1 MNNIRLIIQNSIA
14 TLEID
19 CKNEKVNILSLQVLN
34 ELDEKLNEIIQ
45 NKSIKLLLIKSGKK
59 NTFIAG
65 ADIKEIQ
72 AFNNEE
78 EVLGLLE
85 KGHSIFNKLE
95 NLVIPSVVYINGAC
109 MGGGLELALAC
120 THRVISTQSKL
131 AFPEVKLGFFP
142 GLGGTQRAPRVMG
155 LINALDLILSGKSI
169 DAKKAYRI
177 QLADAIFDEGQK
189 EFKLKAFIND
199 VLNHKIKKRKT
210 FSLLESWPLREIVF
224 KKALKSLERKV
235 SKNFKGPYIALDI
248 IKKTYQKDFKQGLEL
263 EAKEFSKLA
272 VSKEAKYM
280 IELFF
285 MFEKYNKNFTKTK
298 EPLSKVSILG
308 CGVMGQGI
316 IWLFS
321 KYLKEVRI
329 KDISL
334 DYIQG
339 ALKKIA
345 KLYDFALKNRSL
357 SKTQVDF
364 NMNKIS
370 YTKDFKG
377 MQDIEFAI
385 EVIFENEKVKKQ
397 AYKELEEVLNP
408 DAIIASN
415 TSSISIETL
424 SQNIKNK
431 KNFLGVHFFNP
442 ANLMPLVEVIP
453 SSHTSKK
460 TINRVLELL
469 VSCGKTPI
477 VVGDCAGFV
486 VNRILLP
493 YLNEAAFI
501 LKDSSSITQIDKVL
515 KDFGMPMGPFILA
528 DTVGI
533 DVGYEVSKILNK
545 AYGKR
550 MPISDILIKLH
561 ELKLFGRKTQEGFY
575 TYEGKKILENQSIES
590 MINENRKDITNDEI
604 LDRCLLIM
612 INEAARCLEENIV
625 QDANTINFAMITGTG
640 FPPYKGG
647 LLSYAND
654 LGLEYIVKTLKKLQ
668 EEQGIR
674 FKPCKLLLALEKNN
688 QNFNT
693 GDTLWKV

>member
-1 MNNIRLIIQNSIA
+1 MTNILLKIQNNIA

-45 NKSIKLLLIKSGKK
+45 NKSIKLLLIQSGKK

-72 AFNNEE
+72 TFKDEE

-95 NLVIPSVVYINGAC
+95 NLNIHSVLYINGAC

-120 THRVISTQSKL
+120 TYRVISAQSKL

-142 GLGGTQRAPRVMG
+142 GLGGTQRAPKVMG
-155 LINALDLILSGKSI
+155 LINALDLILSGKTI

-189 EFKLKAFIND
+189 EFKLKAFIKN

-210 FSLLESWPLREIVF
+210 FSLLESWPLRELIF
-224 KKALKSLERKV
+224 SKALKTLKRKV
-235 SKNFKGPYIALDI
+235 NKDFKGPYIALNI
-248 IKKTYQKDFKQGLEL
+248 IKKTYQKDFKHGLEL

-298 EPLSKVSILG
+298 DPLSKVSILG

-345 KLYDFALKNRSL
+345 KLYDFALQNRSL

-370 YTKDFKG
+370 YTKDFSG
-377 MQDIEFAI
+377 MKDIEFAI

-515 KDFGMPMGPFILA
+515 KDFGMPMGPFVLA

-575 TYEGKKILENQSIES
+575 TYEGKNIQENQSIES
-590 MINENRKDITNDEI
+590 MINENRKDISKNEI

-668 EEQGIR
+668 EEQGLR

>member
-1 MNNIRLIIQNSIA
+1 MTNILLKIQNNIA

-45 NKSIKLLLIKSGKK
+45 NKSIKLLLIQSGKK

-72 AFNNEE
+72 TFKDEE

-95 NLVIPSVVYINGAC
+95 NLNIPSVVYINGAC

-120 THRVISTQSKL
+120 TYRVISAQSKL

-142 GLGGTQRAPRVMG
+142 GLGGTQRAPKVMG
-155 LINALDLILSGKSI
+155 LINALDLILSGKTI

-189 EFKLKAFIND
+189 EFKLKAFIKN

-210 FSLLESWPLREIVF
+210 FSLLESWPLRELIF
-224 KKALKSLERKV
+224 SKALKTLKRKV
-235 SKNFKGPYIALDI
+235 NKDFKGPYIALNI
-248 IKKTYQKDFKQGLEL
+248 IKKTYQKDFKLGLEL

-298 EPLSKVSILG
+298 DPLSKVSILG

-345 KLYDFALKNRSL
+345 KLYDFALQNRSL

-370 YTKDFKG
+370 YTKDFSG
-377 MQDIEFAI
+377 MKDIEFAI

-515 KDFGMPMGPFILA
+515 KDFGMPMGPFVLA

-575 TYEGKKILENQSIES
+575 TYEGKNIQENQSIES
-590 MINENRKDITNDEI
+590 MINENRKDISKNEI

-668 EEQGIR
+668 EEQGLR

>member
-1 MNNIRLIIQNSIA
+1 MTNILLKIQNNIA

-45 NKSIKLLLIKSGKK
+45 NKSIKLLLIQSGKK

-72 AFNNEE
+72 AFKDEE

-95 NLVIPSVVYINGAC
+95 NLNIPSVVYINGAC

-120 THRVISTQSKL
+120 TYRVISAQSKL

-142 GLGGTQRAPRVMG
+142 GLGGTQRAPKVMG
-155 LINALDLILSGKSI
+155 LINALDLILSGKTI

-189 EFKLKAFIND
+189 EFKLKAFIKN

-210 FSLLESWPLREIVF
+210 FSLLESWPLRELIF
-224 KKALKSLERKV
+224 SKALKTLKRKV
-235 SKNFKGPYIALDI
+235 NKDFKGPYIALNI
-248 IKKTYQKDFKQGLEL
+248 IKKTYQKDFKHGLEL

-298 EPLSKVSILG
+298 DPLSKVSILG

-345 KLYDFALKNRSL
+345 KLYDFALQNRSL

-370 YTKDFKG
+370 YTKDFSG
-377 MQDIEFAI
+377 MKDIEFAI

-515 KDFGMPMGPFILA
+515 KDFGMPMGPFVLA

-575 TYEGKKILENQSIES
+575 TYEGKNIQENQSIES
-590 MINENRKDITNDEI
+590 MINENRKDISKNEI

-668 EEQGIR
+668 EEQGLR

>member
-1 MNNIRLIIQNSIA
+1 MTNILLKIQNNIA

-45 NKSIKLLLIKSGKK
+45 NKSIKLLLIQSGKN

-72 AFNNEE
+72 AFKDEE

-95 NLVIPSVVYINGAC
+95 NLNIPSVVYINGAC

-120 THRVISTQSKL
+120 TYRVISAQSKL

-142 GLGGTQRAPRVMG
+142 GLGGTQRAPKVMG
-155 LINALDLILSGKSI
+155 LINALDLILSGKTI

-189 EFKLKAFIND
+189 EFKLKAFIKN

-210 FSLLESWPLREIVF
+210 FSLLESWPLRELIF
-224 KKALKSLERKV
+224 SKALKTLKRKV
-235 SKNFKGPYIALDI
+235 NKDFKGPYIALNI
-248 IKKTYQKDFKQGLEL
+248 IKKTYQKDFKHGLEL

-298 EPLSKVSILG
+298 DPLSKVSILG

-345 KLYDFALKNRSL
+345 KLYDFALQNRSL

-370 YTKDFKG
+370 YTKDFSG
-377 MQDIEFAI
+377 MKDIEFAI

-515 KDFGMPMGPFILA
+515 KDFGMPMGPFVLA

-575 TYEGKKILENQSIES
+575 TYEGKNIQENQSIES
-590 MINENRKDITNDEI
+590 MINENRKDISKNEI

-668 EEQGIR
+668 EEQGLR

>member
-1 MNNIRLIIQNSIA
+1 MTNILLKIQNNIA

-45 NKSIKLLLIKSGKK
+45 NKSIKLLLIQSGKK

-72 AFNNEE
+72 TFKDEE

-95 NLVIPSVVYINGAC
+95 NLNIPSVVYINGAC

-120 THRVISTQSKL
+120 TYRVISAQSKL

-142 GLGGTQRAPRVMG
+142 GLGGTQRAPKVMG
-155 LINALDLILSGKSI
+155 LINALDLILSGKTI

-189 EFKLKAFIND
+189 EFKLKAFIKN

-210 FSLLESWPLREIVF
+210 FSLLESWPLRELIF
-224 KKALKSLERKV
+224 SKALKTLKRKV
-235 SKNFKGPYIALDI
+235 NKDFKGPYIALNI
-248 IKKTYQKDFKQGLEL
+248 IKKTYQKDFKHGLEL

-298 EPLSKVSILG
+298 DPLSKVSILG

-345 KLYDFALKNRSL
+345 KLYDFALQNRSL

-370 YTKDFKG
+370 YTKDFSG
-377 MQDIEFAI
+377 MKDIEFAI

-515 KDFGMPMGPFILA
+515 KDFGMPMGPFVLA

-575 TYEGKKILENQSIES
+575 TYEGKNIQENQSIES
-590 MINENRKDITNDEI
+590 MINENRKDISKNEL

-668 EEQGIR
+668 EEQGLR

>member
-1 MNNIRLIIQNSIA
+1 MNNILLIIQNNIA
-14 TLEID
+14 TLKID

-45 NKSIKLLLIKSGKK
+45 NKSIKLLLIQSGKK

-72 AFNNEE
+72 AFKDEE

-95 NLVIPSVVYINGAC
+95 NLNIPSVVYINGAC

-120 THRVISTQSKL
+120 TYRVISAQSKL

-142 GLGGTQRAPRVMG
+142 GLGGTQRAPKVMG
-155 LINALDLILSGKSI
+155 LINALDLILSGKTI

-189 EFKLKAFIND
+189 EFKLKAFIKN

-210 FSLLESWPLREIVF
+210 FSLLESWPLRELIF
-224 KKALKSLERKV
+224 SKALKTLKRKV
-235 SKNFKGPYIALDI
+235 NKDFKGPYIALNI
-248 IKKTYQKDFKQGLEL
+248 IKKTYQKDFKHGLEL

-298 EPLSKVSILG
+298 DPLSKVSILG

-345 KLYDFALKNRSL
+345 KLYDFALQNRSL

-370 YTKDFKG
+370 YTKDFSG
-377 MQDIEFAI
+377 MKDIEFAI

-515 KDFGMPMGPFILA
+515 KDFGMPMGPFVLA

-575 TYEGKKILENQSIES
+575 TYEGKNIQENQSIES
-590 MINENRKDITNDEI
+590 MINENRKDISKNEI

-668 EEQGIR
+668 EEQGLR

>member
-1 MNNIRLIIQNSIA
+1 MTNILLKIQNNIA

-45 NKSIKLLLIKSGKK
+45 NKSIKLLLIQSGKK

-72 AFNNEE
+72 TFKDEE

-95 NLVIPSVVYINGAC
+95 NLNIPSVVYINGAC

-120 THRVISTQSKL
+120 TYRVISAQSKL

-142 GLGGTQRAPRVMG
+142 GLGGTQRAPKVMG
-155 LINALDLILSGKSI
+155 LINALDLILSGKTI

-189 EFKLKAFIND
+189 EFKLKAFIKN

-210 FSLLESWPLREIVF
+210 FSLLESWPLRELIF
-224 KKALKSLERKV
+224 SKALKTLKRKV
-235 SKNFKGPYIALDI
+235 NKDFKGPYIALNI
-248 IKKTYQKDFKQGLEL
+248 IKKTYQKDFKHGLEL

-298 EPLSKVSILG
+298 DPLSKVSILG

-345 KLYDFALKNRSL
+345 KLYDFALQNRSL

-370 YTKDFKG
+370 YTKDFSG
-377 MQDIEFAI
+377 MKDIEFAI

-515 KDFGMPMGPFILA
+515 KDFGMPMGPFVLA

-575 TYEGKKILENQSIES
+575 TYEGKNIQENQSIES
-590 MINENRKDITNDEI
+590 MINENRKDISKNEI

-668 EEQGIR
+668 EEQGLR

>member
-1 MNNIRLIIQNSIA
+1 MNNILLSIQNNIA
-14 TLEID
+14 NVEID
-19 CKNEKVNILSLQVLN
+19 CKNEKVNILSLEVLD
-34 ELDEKLNEIIQ
+34 ELDEKLNQIIQ

-59 NTFIAG
+59 STFIAG
-65 ADIKEIQ
+65 ANIKEIQ
-72 AFNNEE
+72 EFKDEK

-95 NLVIPSVVYINGAC
+95 NLNIPSVVYINGAC

-120 THRVISTQSKL
+120 TYRVISTQSKL

-142 GLGGTQRAPRVMG
+142 GLGGTQRAPKVMG
-155 LINALDLILSGKSI
+155 LINALDLILSGKTI

-177 QLADAIFDEGQK
+177 QLADVIFDDGQK
-189 EFKLKAFIND
+189 EFKLKAFIKD
-199 VLNHKIKKRKT
+199 VLEHKIQKRKG
-210 FSLLESWPLREIVF
+210 FSLLESWPLREVIF
-224 KKALKSLERKV
+224 KKALKTLEHKV
-235 SKNFKGPYIALDI
+235 NKDFKGPYLALDI
-248 IKKTYQKDFKQGLEL
+248 IKKTYKKDFQKGLKL
-263 EAKEFSKLA
+263 EAKEFAKLA
-272 VSKEAKYM
+272 ITKEAKYM

-298 EPLSKVSILG
+298 EPISKVSILG

-339 ALKKIA
+339 ALQKIA
-345 KLYDFALKNRSL
+345 KLYDFALKSRSL
-357 SKTQVDF
+357 SKSQVDF

-370 YTKDFKG
+370 YTKDLRG
-377 MQDIEFAI
+377 MNDIEFAI
-385 EVIFENEKVKKQ
+385 EVIFENEEVKKE
-397 AYKELEEVLNP
+397 AYKELEEVLNS

-460 TINRVLELL
+460 TINRVMELL
-469 VSCGKTPI
+469 ISCGKTPI
-477 VVGDCAGFV
+477 LVGDCAGFV

-501 LKDSSSITQIDKVL
+501 LKDSSNITQIDKVL

-561 ELKLFGRKTQEGFY
+561 NLKLFGKKTQEGFY
-575 TYEGKKILENQSIES
+575 TYEGKNIHENKSLESI
-590 MINENRKDITNDEI
+590 INEKRKEISNKEI

-654 LGLEYIVKTLKKLQ
+654 LGLEYIVKKLKEFQ
-668 EEQGIR
+668 AEEGLR
-674 FKPCKLLLALEKNN
+674 FKPSNLLLSLEKNN
-688 QNFNT
+688 LNFNT
-693 GDTLWKV
+693 GEELWKV

>member
-1 MNNIRLIIQNSIA
+1 MTNILLKIQNNIA

-45 NKSIKLLLIKSGKK
+45 NKSIKLLLIQSGKK

-72 AFNNEE
+72 TFKDEE

-95 NLVIPSVVYINGAC
+95 NLNIPSVVYINGAC

-120 THRVISTQSKL
+120 TYRVISAQSKL

-142 GLGGTQRAPRVMG
+142 GLGGTQRAPKVMG
-155 LINALDLILSGKSI
+155 LINALDLILSGKTI

-189 EFKLKAFIND
+189 EFKLKAFIKN

-210 FSLLESWPLREIVF
+210 FSLLESWPLRELIF
-224 KKALKSLERKV
+224 SKALKTLKRKV
-235 SKNFKGPYIALDI
+235 NKDFKGPYIALNI
-248 IKKTYQKDFKQGLEL
+248 IKKTYQKDFKHGLEL

-298 EPLSKVSILG
+298 DPLSKVSILG

-345 KLYDFALKNRSL
+345 KLYDFALQNRSL

-370 YTKDFKG
+370 YTKDFSG
-377 MQDIEFAI
+377 MKDIEFAI

-469 VSCGKTPI
+469 VSCGK
-477 VVGDCAGFV
+477 
-486 VNRILLP
+486 
-493 YLNEAAFI
+493 
-501 LKDSSSITQIDKVL
+501 
-515 KDFGMPMGPFILA
+515 
-528 DTVGI
+528 
-533 DVGYEVSKILNK
+533 
-545 AYGKR
+545 
-550 MPISDILIKLH
+550 H
-561 ELKLFGRKTQEGFY
+561 
-575 TYEGKKILENQSIES
+575 
-590 MINENRKDITNDEI
+590 
-604 LDRCLLIM
+604 
-612 INEAARCLEENIV
+612 
-625 QDANTINFAMITGTG
+625 
-640 FPPYKGG
+640 
-647 LLSYAND
+647 
-654 LGLEYIVKTLKKLQ
+654 
-668 EEQGIR
+668 
-674 FKPCKLLLALEKNN
+674 LLL
-688 QNFNT
+688 
-693 GDTLWKV
+693 